1 MDRAGWDARHR
12 TTELVWTAD
21 PNQLLEV
28 EAARLAPGT
37 ALDLSAE
44 EGRNAVWLAQRGW
57 QLTAFDLF
65 AVGLAKAAQ
74 LADAA
79 GVTLTT
85 VCAGVGGYVPPPG
98 GFDLVVALYLQLP
111 APVRTAVHRRAADA
125 VAAGGTLVVVGH
137 DTTNLSG
144 GHGGPQDPDV
154 LFSPDDVAADV
165 ASSGLVID
173 RADRVHRA
181 DGVHRSTETADGERV
196 AIDALVRAH
205 RPGQR

>member
-1 MDRAGWDARHR
+1 MDRAGWDAPYR

-21 PNQLLEV
+21 RNQLLEA

-37 ALDLSAE
+37 ALDLRAA

-57 QLTAFDLF
+57 QVTAVDFS

-79 GVTLTT
+79 GVTLTA
-85 VCAGVGGYVPPPG
+85 VCADVGGYVPPPG
-98 GFDLVVALYLQLP
+98 GFDLVVARYLQLP
-111 APVRTAVHRRAADA
+111 APVRTAVHRRAADT

-137 DTTNLSG
+137 DATNLSG
-144 GHGGPQDPDV
+144 GHGGPQGPDV
-154 LFSPDDVAADV
+154 LFSPGDVAADV

-173 RADRVHRA
+173 RADRVS
-181 DGVHRSTETADGERV
+181 RSTGTADGERV

-205 RPGQR
+205 RPGRR